1 MMSGGD
7 DSIPEPILN
16 LRKKSA
22 FATMRNVFDV
32 SGEERANNN
41 DRKRPYAAA
50 INGDTEDG
58 SGNTTLLCQE
68 VGAASGNVEE
78 PPCRE
83 RPAVRRSHYLTYFSY
98 HHPTHSLK

>member
-22 FATMRNVFDV
+22 FATR
-32 SGEERANNN
+32 EERANNN
-41 DRKRPYAAA
+41 DRKRPYAEA

-58 SGNTTLLCQE
+58 SGSTTLLCQE

-83 RPAVRRSHYLTYFSY
+83 RPAVRRSHYLTYSLIIIY
-98 HHPTHSLK
+98 HHLHIIIISLTV